1 MRLDMTFE
9 ESEQTFEMNVAGSI
23 VVNGGGKDGKD
34 GYTPQKGIDYWTEE
48 DKQEIVDEVIEQ
60 LPDIPS
66 GGGVNA
72 DWSQND
78 PTAPDFVKN
87 RTHWKEEHKIEWD
100 GSTDGRDSFDASA
113 MGFGVLYKVSDE
125 VWTMEQ
131 AFRARLYSKNIS
143 DGTEGVSAE
152 EPSIIL
158 EDDTIGFAALYRI
171 TEYGGLVAFFAKQA
185 IDLTSVYGFSV
196 PSAGCYFFF
205 TLDVPLGIF
214 AMGIQIPTVIHKLDY
229 EFLPED
235 IATEAK
241 VEEMISNAL
250 GAVENGTY

>member
-1 MRLDMTFE
+1 MKLDLTFE

-87 RTHWKEEHKIEWD
+87 RTHWKEEYPKIEWD
-100 GSTDGRDSFDASA
+100 GNRDGRDSFDASA
-113 MGFGVLYKVSDE
+113 MGFGVLYKASDE

-131 AFRARLYSKNIS
+131 AEAGIVYFVDAAGAKNRFFYNGIVLS
-143 DGTEGVSAE
+143 
-152 EPSIIL
+152 
-158 EDDTIGFAALYRI
+158 DDTIGFAVKYSYSVVPI
-171 TEYGGLVAFFAKQA
+171 VVFFAKQA
-185 IDLTSVYGFSV
+185 IDLTSVYGFDI
-196 PSAGCYFFF
+196 PSAGCYLFIDRMSDFNGGRILLELPSV
-205 TLDVPLGIF
+205 TK
-214 AMGIQIPTVIHKLDY
+214 KLDY

-241 VEEMISNAL
+241 VEEMISELLEAIS
-250 GAVENGTY
+250 NGTY

>member
-1 MRLDMTFE
+1 MRLDLKFE

-23 VVNGGGKDGKD
+23 VVNGGGKDGKDGKD

-78 PTAPDFVKN
+78 PTAPNYVKN
-87 RTHWKEEHKIEWD
+87 RTHWKEEGQTIGWD

-125 VWTMEQ
+125 VWTKDE
-131 AFRARLYSKNIS
+131 ALGARMYGIRLE
-143 DGTEGVSAE
+143 DGKEEVSWV

-158 EDDTIGFAALYRI
+158 EDDSIGFAVS
-171 TEYGGLVAFFAKQA
+171 YGLLIAFFATQA
-185 IDLTSVYGFSV
+185 IDLTSVYGFNI

-205 TLDVPLGIF
+205 SANVSWGEHVF
-214 AMGIQIPTVIHKLDY
+214 GVKIPTVIHKLDY

-241 VEEMISNAL
+241 VEEMISEAL